1 MAKTPKFPEGM
12 QDLLDKLEVVK
23 RELEIHKLRGVTLN
37 DKRSEL
43 QHAIKQMCPHPDE
56 YLKKESRYC
65 SGSYYD
71 RASTDHWTECTLCG
85 SRSETKTEMHSWY
98 G

>member
-1 MAKTPKFPEGM
+1 MSSELPEGM
-12 QDLLDKLEVVK
+12 QDLLDKLDVVK
-23 RELEIHKLRGVTLN
+23 RELEIHKLRGAVLN

-56 YLKKESRYC
+56 YLKKESRY
-65 SGSYYD
+65 SGGSYYD

-85 SRSETKTEMHSWY
+85 SRSEIKTETHSYY

>member
-1 MAKTPKFPEGM
+1 MGKKSELPEGM
-12 QDLLDKLEVVK
+12 QDLLDKLDVVK
-23 RELEIHKLRGVTLN
+23 RELEIHKLRGAALN
-37 DKRSEL
+37 NKRSEL
-43 QHAIKQMCPHPDE
+43 QLAIKEMCPHPQE

-71 RASTDHWTECTLCG
+71 RASTAHWTECTLCG
-85 SRSETKTEMHSWY
+85 SQSEITTEIHSCY

>member
-23 RELEIHKLRGVTLN
+23 RELEIHKLRGVALN

-56 YLKKESRYC
+56 YLKKRI
-65 SGSYYD
+65 
-71 RASTDHWTECTLCG
+71 TIL
-85 SRSETKTEMHSWY
+85 
-98 G
+98 